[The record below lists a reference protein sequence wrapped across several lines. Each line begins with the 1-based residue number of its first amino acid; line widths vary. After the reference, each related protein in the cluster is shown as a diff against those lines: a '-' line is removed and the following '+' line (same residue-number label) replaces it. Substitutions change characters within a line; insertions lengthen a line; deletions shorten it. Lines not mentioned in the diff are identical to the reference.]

1 MDINPLTF
9 SYLFYLLAPFIL
21 VCYFV
26 LSSLLQSDPRGI
38 FLLLGSF
45 INILVVYLF
54 DSLLSYNETISNLFK
69 PATKE
74 GSIDGICNP
83 YTILGSE
90 IETTLPMSS
99 SIIYYVYG
107 YLLGCMT
114 YASTHNENNENKHT
128 NAVNKYAFSDNI
140 PTHVFFI
147 LLIVIDIIWKYHNN
161 CAGIATLGLVLL
173 LSISLGIGVAY
184 FFGIASIYNIYFT
197 GKSNAES
204 CKLRKN
210 QKMTCTVKRNGKV
223 ISRQSS

>member
-1 MDINPLTF
+1 MDISPITF

-21 VCYFV
+21 ICYFV

-45 INILVVYLF
+45 INIIVVYLF
-54 DSLLSYNETISNLFK
+54 DSLLSSNDMISELFK
-69 PATKE
+69 LKN
-74 GSIDGICNP
+74 SDVDNGICNP

-107 YLLGCMT
+107 YLLGCMS
-114 YASTHNENNENKHT
+114 YSKDK
-128 NAVNKYAFSDNI
+128 VNQYAFSDNV

-147 LLIVIDIIWKYHNN
+147 LLIVIDIIWKYHNS
-161 CAGIATLGLVLL
+161 CAGIATLILVLC

-184 FFGIASIYNIYFT
+184 LFGVASIYNIYFT
-197 GKSNAES
+197 GKSNSET

-210 QKMTCTVKRNGKV
+210 QKMTCTVMRNGKV
-223 ISRQSS
+223 ISKQSS